1 MDSAEIGEYIESV
14 AVRIELGGTGCVA
27 GTGVLYTLQAEKRA
41 VILTAGHVLSKNVTG
56 TNTCQAILSVRVQD
70 TVKDMELTLSGVESG
85 GTPNVYFCPGFQ
97 KDHND
102 RYLFDGAM
110 IEVGWEDWMKDV
122 PELQLA
128 RARISMKLQ
137 TIGFPESGDVQVPP
151 NNRIQGR
158 KSLKA
163 EVSGSAEPDAEKSF
177 KFDYTG
183 NTTYP
188 VPRED
193 CMRGYSGSGLFC
205 IDSKMP
211 MPQLVGLVSQS
222 FGAESAGNTAWAV
235 SSYALE
241 LLLREQKV
249 IPETSDFQRAAV
261 NLTGDLPEP
270 VAAFLQKVFNQLD
283 MQEEQLQKTHQE
295 QFFPQKF
302 ACDAGKRCLHYWKGR
317 EITAAYIWTIKGSR
331 PDSWENVQIDIKTT
345 AEEIL
350 PVNLEYLC
358 AEEELNSVLHTLVEE
373 GGFSETGFP
382 NRALFIVNNR
392 KGLRN
397 ARTINRRHCSNVIR
411 KITQQAPYSGED
423 NKNRMF
429 HVTRGDT
436 EKMEMM
442 IVSLDFLNGVL
453 ESLSMDKVDQNLKQK
468 NVRKDLIEKLEGLWN
483 NG

>member
-163 EVSGSAEPDAEKSF
+163 EISGSAEPDAEKSF
-177 KFDYTG
+177 KFDYS
-183 NTTYP
+183 P
-188 VPRED
+188 V
-193 CMRGYSGSGLFC
+193 
-205 IDSKMP
+205 
-211 MPQLVGLVSQS
+211 
-222 FGAESAGNTAWAV
+222 
-235 SSYALE
+235 
-241 LLLREQKV
+241 
-249 IPETSDFQRAAV
+249 
-261 NLTGDLPEP
+261 
-270 VAAFLQKVFNQLD
+270 
-283 MQEEQLQKTHQE
+283 
-295 QFFPQKF
+295 
-302 ACDAGKRCLHYWKGR
+302 
-317 EITAAYIWTIKGSR
+317 
-331 PDSWENVQIDIKTT
+331 
-345 AEEIL
+345 
-350 PVNLEYLC
+350 
-358 AEEELNSVLHTLVEE
+358 
-373 GGFSETGFP
+373 
-382 NRALFIVNNR
+382 
-392 KGLRN
+392 
-397 ARTINRRHCSNVIR
+397 
-411 KITQQAPYSGED
+411 
-423 NKNRMF
+423 
-429 HVTRGDT
+429 
-436 EKMEMM
+436 
-442 IVSLDFLNGVL
+442 
-453 ESLSMDKVDQNLKQK
+453 
-468 NVRKDLIEKLEGLWN
+468 
-483 NG
+483 

>member
-163 EVSGSAEPDAEKSF
+163 EISGSAEPAASLYLRYCLTAK
-177 KFDYTG
+177 
-183 NTTYP
+183 
-188 VPRED
+188 
-193 CMRGYSGSGLFC
+193 CSGSF
-205 IDSKMP
+205 
-211 MPQLVGLVSQS
+211 
-222 FGAESAGNTAWAV
+222 
-235 SSYALE
+235 SS
-241 LLLREQKV
+241 RR
-249 IPETSDFQRAAV
+249 SNMR
-261 NLTGDLPEP
+261 
-270 VAAFLQKVFNQLD
+270 
-283 MQEEQLQKTHQE
+283 
-295 QFFPQKF
+295 
-302 ACDAGKRCLHYWKGR
+302 
-317 EITAAYIWTIKGSR
+317 S
-331 PDSWENVQIDIKTT
+331 
-345 AEEIL
+345 
-350 PVNLEYLC
+350 
-358 AEEELNSVLHTLVEE
+358 
-373 GGFSETGFP
+373 TGFWKSSSSS
-382 NRALFIVNNR
+382 RASDAFIISSSVV
-392 KGLRN
+392 KFF
-397 ARTINRRHCSNVIR
+397 SS
-411 KITQQAPYSGED
+411 SGASYQ
-423 NKNRMF
+423 
-429 HVTRGDT
+429 
-436 EKMEMM
+436 
-442 IVSLDFLNGVL
+442 I
-453 ESLSMDKVDQNLKQK
+453 
-468 NVRKDLIEKLEGLWN
+468 
-483 NG
+483 

>member
-163 EVSGSAEPDAEKSF
+163 EISGSAEP
-177 KFDYTG
+177 
-183 NTTYP
+183 
-188 VPRED
+188 
-193 CMRGYSGSGLFC
+193 
-205 IDSKMP
+205 
-211 MPQLVGLVSQS
+211 
-222 FGAESAGNTAWAV
+222 
-235 SSYALE
+235 
-241 LLLREQKV
+241 
-249 IPETSDFQRAAV
+249 ET
-261 NLTGDLPEP
+261 
-270 VAAFLQKVFNQLD
+270 K
-283 MQEEQLQKTHQE
+283 
-295 QFFPQKF
+295 
-302 ACDAGKRCLHYWKGR
+302 C
-317 EITAAYIWTIKGSR
+317 
-331 PDSWENVQIDIKTT
+331 
-345 AEEIL
+345 
-350 PVNLEYLC
+350 
-358 AEEELNSVLHTLVEE
+358 
-373 GGFSETGFP
+373 
-382 NRALFIVNNR
+382 
-392 KGLRN
+392 
-397 ARTINRRHCSNVIR
+397 
-411 KITQQAPYSGED
+411 QQ
-423 NKNRMF
+423 
-429 HVTRGDT
+429 
-436 EKMEMM
+436 
-442 IVSLDFLNGVL
+442 
-453 ESLSMDKVDQNLKQK
+453 
-468 NVRKDLIEKLEGLWN
+468 
-483 NG
+483 